1 MLKLKCPHCGSY
13 LGLETM
19 YDGCDW
25 QSAAGAGS
33 GFGYVIALTCSRRG
47 CGRVYPVGRVRREKD
62 FSEPAGELRPYSG
75 RGE

>member
-19 YDGCDW
+19 YDGSDW

-33 GFGYVIALTCSRRG
+33 GFGYVIALTCPRQG
-47 CGRVYPVGRVRREKD
+47 CGRVYPVGRVRREED
-62 FSEPAGELRPYSG
+62 FSEPAGELRPYS
-75 RGE
+75 RN